1 MRTFLITAVD
11 SINVFTLSTFL
22 PSDNHNRQLE
32 VLKILALQWPLHCFQ
47 ISPFYFIL
55 NIKQLFLL
63 CPLHNCHR
71 HLEPY
76 VPVWCTP
83 WTSAECQKYGLQ
95 KILHDVSL
103 CPRQQ
108 WDGNL
113 PRKLGKELT
122 VAFSLLESPWWCSY
136 HVCSRLLNQ
145 GSISSEPDI
154 HTSVVKTIW
163 LICDVEPDT
172 YGLPLCPALHK
183 WYKMSA
189 VPTQPSAISKT
200 NFQRDYVLAS
210 WFQRKPNH

>member
-1 MRTFLITAVD
+1 MF
-11 SINVFTLSTFL
+11 SLSLHFF

-47 ISPFYFIL
+47 IFPFYFIFD
-55 NIKQLFLL
+55 IKQLFLL

-71 HLEPY
+71 HSEPY

-95 KILHDVSL
+95 KVLHDVSL
-103 CPRQQ
+103 RPRQQ
-108 WDGNL
+108 GDGNL

-145 GSISSEPDI
+145 GRTWRPHFSGKNQMIDMRCR
-154 HTSVVKTIW
+154 TRFLWFT
-163 LICDVEPDT
+163 T
-172 YGLPLCPALHK
+172 LP
-183 WYKMSA
+183 S
-189 VPTQPSAISKT
+189 PTQMI
-200 NFQRDYVLAS
+200 
-210 WFQRKPNH
+210 